1 MNEFKL
7 IIAGGRD
14 FNNAAL
20 LERVLIAMS
29 DTEYADKAISIVS
42 GMARGADALGYAFA
56 KAHGIKCYEF
66 PAEWNAYGKRAGFMR
81 NADMGRFSDGLLAFW
96 DCESRGTK
104 HMINFMTSLGKPVN
118 VIRY

>member
-14 FNNAAL
+14 FNDAAL

-42 GMARGADALGYAFA
+42 GMARGADVLGYAFA
-56 KAHGIKCYEF
+56 KAHSIKCYEF
-66 PAEWNAYGKRAGFMR
+66 YANWDMYGKSAGHRR
-81 NADMGRFSDGLLAFW
+81 NEQMGRFSDGLLAFH
-96 DCESRGTK
+96 DGVSRGTAG
-104 HMINFMTSLGKPVN
+104 MISFMRTLNKPVT